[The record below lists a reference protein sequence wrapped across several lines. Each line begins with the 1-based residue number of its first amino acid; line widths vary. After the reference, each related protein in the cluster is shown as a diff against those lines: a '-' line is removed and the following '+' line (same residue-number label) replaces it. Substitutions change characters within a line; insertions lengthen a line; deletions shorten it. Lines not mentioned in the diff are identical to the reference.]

1 MRDSS
6 LARIA
11 AVMVKEF
18 TQLRRDRITYAMIL
32 VMPLVQ
38 LLLFGYA
45 INTDPRHLPAAVVS
59 YDHSRIADDVVA
71 TLQNTTYVDVTHQPS
86 SEAEMDRLMR
96 RGSIS
101 LAVTIPPDFTHHV
114 LKGERAQ
121 ILAEVDASDPVA
133 AGGVSAAVA
142 ALPAQALK
150 HDLIGAAAHQSGKPP
165 FEVVVHRLYN
175 PEAINAYNVVPGLLA
190 IILSMT
196 LVMMT
201 AMAVT
206 REVERGTMESLL
218 STPATPF
225 ELMIGKLLPYI
236 GVGLVQT
243 VVVLT
248 LGRLLFPH
256 SARAGPCAGWF
267 ALSVGIVLFIT
278 GNLALGYLISTAGA
292 QPAPGDAGVD
302 VLHDAV
308 DLPFGLRVPLPWPAA
323 LGAGDRRGD
332 PGDPFPAH
340 RARLAAQG
348 AGPWRHGAGADRARR
363 LPGGR
368 RHADRGEVAHHAR
381 LTLQVAHRS
390 VIPLVS

>member
-1 MRDSS
+1 MRDSP
-6 LARIA
+6 LERVL

-59 YDHSRIADDVVA
+59 YDHSNIANAVVA
-71 TLQNTTYVDVTHQPS
+71 SLENTTYVDVRHLPQ

-96 RGSIS
+96 RGSIN
-101 LAVTIPPDFTHHV
+101 LGLTIPPDFTRKV

-133 AGGVSAAVA
+133 AGGVTAAVA
-142 ALPAQALK
+142 ALPVEALK
-150 HDLIGAAAHQSGKPP
+150 HDLPPSASRRTGQPP
-165 FEVVVHRLYN
+165 FEVVIHRLYN
-175 PEAINAYNVVPGLLA
+175 PEGINAYNVVPGLLA

-218 STPATPF
+218 ATPATAF
-225 ELMIGKLLPYI
+225 EVMIGKLMPYI
-236 GVGLVQT
+236 AVGLVQT

-248 LGRLLFPH
+248 LGRLLFHIPLAH
-256 SARAGPCAGWF
+256 DLAGWI

-278 GNLALGYLISTAGA
+278 SNLALGYLISTLVRSQLQAMQLSMFYLMPSIFLSGFVFPFRGLPRWA
-292 QPAPGDAGVD
+292 QVIGEALPVTHFLRIVRGSLLKGQVLGDM
-302 VLHDAV
+302 
-308 DLPFGLRVPLPWPAA
+308 LPELLA
-323 LGAGDRRGD
+323 LGA
-332 PGDPFPAH
+332 FLVVAATVTV
-340 RARLAAQG
+340 ARS
-348 AGPWRHGAGADRARR
+348 RT
-363 LPGGR
+363 
-368 RHADRGEVAHHAR
+368 
-381 LTLQVAHRS
+381 TLD
-390 VIPLVS
+390 

>member
-1 MRDSS
+1 MKGLSF
-6 LARIA
+6 ARIA

-18 TQLRRDRITYAMIL
+18 TQLRRDRITYSMIL

-59 YDHSRIADDVVA
+59 YDHSGIANAVVA
-71 TLQNTTYVDVTHQPS
+71 TLENTSYVDVTRQPN

-101 LAVTIPPDFTHHV
+101 LALTIPPDFTHRV

-133 AGGVSAAVA
+133 ASGVTAAVA

-150 HDLIGAAAHQSGKPP
+150 HDLTDAAARTSGKPP

-175 PEAINAYNVVPGLLA
+175 PEGINAYNIVPGLLA

-218 STPATPF
+218 ATPATAF
-225 ELMIGKLLPYI
+225 EVMVGKLLPYI
-236 GVGLVQT
+236 AVGLVQT
-243 VVVLT
+243 TVVLT
-248 LGRLLFPH
+248 LARVLFAVPL
-256 SARAGPCAGWF
+256 AQTAAGWL
-267 ALSVGIVLFIT
+267 ALATGILLFIT
-278 GNLALGYLISTAGA
+278 SNLSLGYLISTLVRSQLQAMQVSVFYLMPSLFLSGFMFPFLGLPGWARAIGEVLPVTHFLRIIRGA
-292 QPAPGDAGVD
+292 LLKGQ
-302 VLHDAV
+302 VLADMTP
-308 DLPFGLRVPLPWPAA
+308 DILA
-323 LGAGDRRGD
+323 LGA
-332 PGDPFPAH
+332 FLTVAATVTV
-340 RARLAAQG
+340 ARS
-348 AGPWRHGAGADRARR
+348 RT
-363 LPGGR
+363 
-368 RHADRGEVAHHAR
+368 
-381 LTLQVAHRS
+381 TLD
-390 VIPLVS
+390 